1 MPIQLAHKRI
11 KFLVY
16 NIQNS
21 YRDWDGDLI
30 DLEDSDKDAVCYT
43 FLLNMESWWD
53 DMLPPVVTN
62 QKEFLDSL
70 YQSIEPDQ
78 TSIALRN
85 AIYLDLESTLRD
97 WVQGAYDELNNVKL
111 EPFAGYGRGE

>member
-30 DLEDSDKDAVCYT
+30 DLEDYDKDAVCYT

-53 DMLPPVVTN
+53 DMLPPVVIN

-70 YQSIEPDQ
+70 YQNIEPDQ
-78 TSIALRN
+78 TSVTLRN
-85 AIYLDLESTLRD
+85 AIYLNLESTLRE
-97 WVQGAYDELNNVKL
+97 WVQEAYDELNNVQP
-111 EPFAGYGRGE
+111 EPFAGYGRGQ